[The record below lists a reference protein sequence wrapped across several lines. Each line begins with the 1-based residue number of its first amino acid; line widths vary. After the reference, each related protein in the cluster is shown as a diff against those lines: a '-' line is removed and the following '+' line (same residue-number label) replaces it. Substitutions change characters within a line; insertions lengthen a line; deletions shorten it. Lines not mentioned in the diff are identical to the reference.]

1 MRDAFMYGL
10 IYLSIELSI
19 YRSMYESTSATR
31 ILTLPPIL
39 LLVNAYVCALPLR
52 VLSTG
57 SLGTLEDWAVTLCE
71 VQQTLTPVAEPASVI
86 VFCADHGAKRADA
99 TLSPYP
105 PAVTQAV
112 FRSLA
117 AGISGTA
124 VLARSAGAFL
134 TVVDVGVDG
143 DLAQVTAA
151 SKDISVRH
159 SKVERDREQERE
171 RARAMD
177 GERERERERGSARDR
192 DREREREREREQE
205 REREREQEQD
215 QEQEQEREGVFVRA
229 CVCVSEGFC
238 VCVVC
243 GRACVRAC
251 VSV

>member
-1 MRDAFMYGL
+1 
-10 IYLSIELSI
+10 
-19 YRSMYESTSATR
+19 
-31 ILTLPPIL
+31 
-39 LLVNAYVCALPLR
+39 

-99 TLSPYP
+99 ALSPYP

-159 SKVERDREQERE
+159 SKVERDRERERE
-171 RARAMD
+171 RARARD
-177 GERERERERGSARDR
+177 GERVRERGSARDKER
-192 DREREREREREQE
+192 EESERERESESESESESQSQSESKNNNNSEKVCLRVR
-205 REREREQEQD
+205 
-215 QEQEQEREGVFVRA
+215 VFV
-229 CVCVSEGFC
+229 
-238 VCVVC
+238 
-243 GRACVRAC
+243 
-251 VSV
+251 